1 MSKGSL
7 TEGQDFSVV
16 FDPSSEEVVLLVLVG
31 LGDISTTVLYS
42 EPEPVADSEDD
53 EDSDISGSGDG
64 LSKGQLAGIIIA
76 AVLGSLVI
84 IGVAGVIHCTRSVDQ
99 NRTAGIIIGGVD
111 IGSIAANLLTR
122 TSIIVEVLIFNI
134 I

>member
-84 IGVAGVIHCTRSVDQ
+84 IGVAGVGVFAVIMVCKSGAAASSGVKGAQHEGGELEADTERGCTSE
-99 NRTAGIIIGGVD
+99 N
-111 IGSIAANLLTR
+111 
-122 TSIIVEVLIFNI
+122 
-134 I
+134 